1 MEELAGE
8 GIFLDESVGRQVVAD
23 LGLPWS
29 EAATVWNWLASP
41 PSITVARQ
49 ADSYSF
55 YLRSFSPWGAEAE
68 VN

>member
-1 MEELAGE
+1 MEEIACE

-49 ADSYSF
+49 AHPYSF
-55 YLRSFSPWGAEAE
+55 YLCSFSLWSTEGG